1 MTYNLTDP
9 KFEILQTDEV
19 ARIGNLKTAHGN
31 LKTPIVF
38 PVHNLGAQGGWN
50 TPRYWKTLPNI
61 KTAMFNAY
69 CIFRNN
75 RKIHDKINSAGG
87 IHNFL
92 GFHGVVFVDS
102 GGYLGLKAPL
112 NIDQETAMRIQEEVG
127 ADIASTL
134 DLPFNM
140 RMRSY
145 SKIHDRIKE
154 SVKNAQKAHE
164 QKLREDML
172 LYASVHGND
181 PLILRNVLRFLSKF
195 GAFDG
200 YAIGSLLPVRN
211 DFRLIIDLIISAR
224 STISDKPLHI
234 FGLGGFLTFPLL
246 AYLGVDS
253 SDSTSFIICAGKRL
267 YFVPGYSQIP
277 MWRLAKTGELPC
289 NCPICCSKS
298 IEEIRTDRS
307 LIALHNLWAI
317 WFEIRQ
323 ARFAIA
329 EHRLERY
336 LKKRYSRAPVLKIAF
351 EYAKR
356 KLKHL
361 L

>member
-1 MTYNLTDP
+1 MP
-9 KFEILQTDEV
+9 FKILQKNQV
-19 ARIGNLKTAHGN
+19 ARVGE
-31 LKTPIVF
+31 LKTPHGSVRTPIIF

-50 TPRYWKTLPNI
+50 TPRYWETFPNI
-61 KTAMFNAY
+61 RTAMFNAY
-69 CIFRNN
+69 YIFRNH
-75 RKIHDKINSAGG
+75 RQIRDKINSAGG

-92 GFHGVVFVDS
+92 GFQGVVFVDS

-112 NIDQETAMRIQEEVG
+112 VINQETVMRIQEEVG

-134 DLPFNM
+134 DFPFNM
-140 RMRSY
+140 RCDWR
-145 SKIHDRIKE
+145 IHDKIKE

-181 PLILRNVLRFLSKF
+181 PLILRNVLRFLSKL

-200 YAIGSLLPVRN
+200 YAIGSLLPVRS
-211 DFRLIIDLIISAR
+211 DFRLIVDLIISAR

-234 FGLGGFLTFPLL
+234 FGLGGFLTTPLL

-267 YFVPGYSQIP
+267 YFVPSYRQIA
-277 MWRLAKTGELPC
+277 MRKLAKMGELPC
-289 NCPICCSKS
+289 NCPLCCSKN
-298 IEEIRTDRS
+298 IEEIRSDRS
-307 LIALHNLWAI
+307 LIALHNLWAL
-317 WFEIRQ
+317 WYEIRQ
-323 ARFAIA
+323 VRFAIA
-329 EHRLERY
+329 EHRLEKY
-336 LKKRYSRAPVLKIAF
+336 LEKRYSRTPALKIAF
-351 EYAKR
+351 EYARR

-361 L
+361 F

>member
-1 MTYNLTDP
+1 L
-9 KFEILQTDEV
+9 FEIVQEDKL
-19 ARIGNLKTAHGN
+19 ARIGK
-31 LKTPIVF
+31 LKTPHGSLKTPTIF

-50 TPRYWKTLPNI
+50 TPRYWEAFPDM

-69 CIFRNN
+69 YIFRNH

-92 GFHGVVFVDS
+92 GFQGIIFVDS
-102 GGYLGLKAPL
+102 GGYLGLKTSL
-112 NIDQETAMRIQEEVG
+112 NIDQETAIRIQEKVG
-127 ADIASTL
+127 ADMASTL

-140 RMRSY
+140 RCDW
-145 SKIHDRIKE
+145 KIHDKIIE
-154 SVKNAQKAHE
+154 SIKNARKAHE
-164 QKLREDML
+164 QKSREDML

-195 GAFDG
+195 DAFDG
-200 YAIGSLLPVRN
+200 YAIGSLLPVRS

-234 FGLGGFLTFPLL
+234 FGLGGFLTIPLL

-267 YFVPGYSQIP
+267 YFVPGYRQIP
-277 MWRLAKTGELPC
+277 MWKLAKIGELPC

-298 IEEIRTDRS
+298 IDEIRTDRS

-329 EHRLERY
+329 EHRLESYLEKRY
-336 LKKRYSRAPVLKIAF
+336 LRTPTLKIAF

>member
-1 MTYNLTDP
+1 MTYKMTDP

-50 TPRYWKTLPNI
+50 TPRYWKAFPNI

-69 CIFRNN
+69 YIFRNH
-75 RKIHDKINSAGG
+75 RKIHEKINSAGG

-92 GFHGVVFVDS
+92 GFQGVVFVDS
-102 GGYLGLKAPL
+102 GGYLGLKTSL
-112 NIDQETAMRIQEEVG
+112 NIDQETVIRIQEKVG

-140 RMRSY
+140 RHGWM
-145 SKIHDRIKE
+145 IHDKIKK
-154 SVKNAQKAHE
+154 SVENAQKACE
-164 QKLREDML
+164 QKLRKDML
-172 LYASVHGND
+172 LYASVHGDD
-181 PLILRNVLRFLSKF
+181 PLVLRNALQFLSKLETF
-195 GAFDG
+195 NG
-200 YAIGSLLPVRN
+200 YAVGSLLPVRS

-224 STISDKPLHI
+224 STVPDKPLHI
-234 FGLGGFLTFPLL
+234 FGLGGFLTTPLL

-253 SDSTSFIICAGKRL
+253 SDSTAFIICGGKRL
-267 YFVPGYSQIP
+267 YFVPGYREMP
-277 MWRLAKTGELPC
+277 MKKLAKMGELPC

-298 IEEIRTDRS
+298 IEEIRSDRS
-307 LIALHNLWAI
+307 LIALHNLWTI
-317 WFEIRQ
+317 WYEITQ
-323 ARFAIA
+323 VKFAIA
-329 EHRLERY
+329 EHRLEKY
-336 LKKRYSRAPVLKIAF
+336 LEKRYSRTPTIKMAF

-361 L
+361 F